1 MRRIIVSDI
10 FGKTPAL
17 DKLCHAII
25 PDIDIIDPYC
35 GKFMDFPNEHEAY
48 KYFMK
53 QVGINEYCQVI
64 KSILSKESSLVTL
77 IGFSVGGSA
86 IWKIFES
93 LKRKQVKR
101 IFCFY
106 SSQIRHSQE
115 INLSCKVDFVMPA
128 YEPGF
133 SIEELSEQLSTK
145 ENVTIHSTSYLH
157 GFMNKYSEN
166 FSQSGYNKYVD
177 WLRKI
182 LYK

>member
-35 GKFMDFPNEHEAY
+35 GNSMDFPNEHEAY

-53 QVGINEYCQVI
+53 RVGINE
-64 KSILSKESSLVTL
+64 
-77 IGFSVGGSA
+77 
-86 IWKIFES
+86 
-93 LKRKQVKR
+93 
-101 IFCFY
+101 
-106 SSQIRHSQE
+106 
-115 INLSCKVDFVMPA
+115 
-128 YEPGF
+128 
-133 SIEELSEQLSTK
+133 
-145 ENVTIHSTSYLH
+145 
-157 GFMNKYSEN
+157 
-166 FSQSGYNKYVD
+166 YVD